1 MTSVATATTTEEL
14 GPSVRADWKL
24 TPGSGLRM
32 MSAEVRKGLL
42 AQLSHPLGH
51 IITLVVSTVL
61 YLGMQYVMG
70 QGSLRRDLLPETL
83 VGISGYWFL
92 QYASLVMV
100 ADLVEEKRGGTY
112 AQSHMSPAPPSLIM
126 LGRLVTASLIGMTV
140 AVVATLVP
148 MLVADVTIPLRA
160 GALVPYA
167 LVVVNVLAF
176 TFVLAAVALRSPMV
190 GALHSL
196 FTSLV
201 ILLNGSMMPLS
212 LYPDWLAVVAR
223 LLPTTLAVEATSK
236 MLFRDESLG
245 DIWSDGTLAWLLAY
259 TVALIVFGG
268 WLFTRN
274 QRRAVRD
281 GRLGQY

>member
-1 MTSVATATTTEEL
+1 MTSVASPERVAQPA
-14 GPSVRADWKL
+14 GSGWKL
-24 TPGSGLRM
+24 TPRTGLGVM
-32 MSAEVRKGLL
+32 GTEVRKGLL
-42 AQLSHPLGH
+42 VQLSHPLGH
-51 IITLVVSTVL
+51 IITLLISTML

-70 QGSLRRDLLPETL
+70 QGELRRDLLPETL
-83 VGISGYWFL
+83 VAISGYWFL

-112 AQSHMSPAPPSLIM
+112 AQAHMSPAPPSLIM
-126 LGRLVTASLIGMTV
+126 LGRLATASVLGLLV

-160 GALVPYA
+160 EALVPYA
-167 LVVVNVLAF
+167 FVIINVLAF
-176 TFVLAAVALRSPMV
+176 TFVLAAIAVSSPMV

-201 ILLNGSMMPLS
+201 ILLNGSMMPLD

-223 LLPTTLAVEATSK
+223 FLPTTLAVEATTK
-236 MLFRDESLG
+236 VLFDKESLG
-245 DIWSDGTLAWLLAY
+245 DIWSDGTLPWLLAY
-259 TVALIVFGG
+259 TLALVIFGG
-268 WLFTRN
+268 WLFARN